1 MSAETDRNEEYL
13 FWSHV
18 PYRVDVTDFSY
29 IHLFF
34 ILRNRMLFDK
44 MVRTEGGII

>member
-18 PYRVDVTDFSY
+18 PYCATKIDIAPENPDTTTVSGFFRA
-29 IHLFF
+29 LF
-34 ILRNRMLFDK
+34 LSENK
-44 MVRTEGGII
+44 